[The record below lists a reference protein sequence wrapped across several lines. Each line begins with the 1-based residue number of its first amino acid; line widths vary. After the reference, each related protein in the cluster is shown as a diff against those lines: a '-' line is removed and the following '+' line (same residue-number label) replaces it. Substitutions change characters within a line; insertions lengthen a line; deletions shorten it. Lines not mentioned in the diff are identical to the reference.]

1 MKNLMIPRLYC
12 PFDSEINPHVEALK
26 KSSDQWVINFE
37 LFSKEGIVKYHSD
50 NYSYFTARFYP
61 RTDYHRLSVA
71 NDLITLLFM
80 VDDLIDSPFIQS
92 RLEKETALRKF
103 IERFLVIIKQK
114 EEPGFIDENPIFSAL
129 KDVWTRL
136 TAISDAGWLAS
147 FVKEIE
153 SVFAAAVLE
162 YQNSESKKLPPTETY
177 LEKRRYM
184 GAANITL
191 SLIQPIEKVYLPDF
205 VTLNDKVQE
214 LEKAACNAICISN
227 DLFSLSKE
235 QMLGDEHNLP
245 SIIKNEKN
253 ITLEEAILLTAEIH
267 DAEVKKFIALSG
279 ELPFFDEEINSKLK
293 YYVNILEL
301 QMAGNFVWSEFET
314 ERYLFVYS
322 DDYKR
327 IKIEN

>member
-1 MKNLMIPRLYC
+1 
-12 PFDSEINPHVEALK
+12 
-26 KSSDQWVINFE
+26 
-37 LFSKEGIVKYHSD
+37 
-50 NYSYFTARFYP
+50 
-61 RTDYHRLSVA
+61 
-71 NDLITLLFM
+71 
-80 VDDLIDSPFIQS
+80 
-92 RLEKETALRKF
+92 
-103 IERFLVIIKQK
+103 
-114 EEPGFIDENPIFSAL
+114 
-129 KDVWTRL
+129 
-136 TAISDAGWLAS
+136 
-147 FVKEIE
+147 
-153 SVFAAAVLE
+153 
-162 YQNSESKKLPPTETY
+162 
-177 LEKRRYM
+177 M

-191 SLIQPIEKVYLPDF
+191 SLIQPIEKVYLPDL

-253 ITLEEAILLTAEIH
+253 ISLEEAILLTAEIH

-293 YYVNILEL
+293 YYINILEL

>member
-12 PFDSEINPHVEALK
+12 PFNSEINPHVEALK
-26 KSSDQWVINFE
+26 KSSDQWAINFE

-136 TAISDAGWLAS
+136 TAIADAGWLAS

-153 SVFAAAVLE
+153 RVFAAAVLE
-162 YQNSESKKLPPTETY
+162 YQNSESKKLPTTETY

-191 SLIQPIEKVYLPDF
+191 SLIQPIEKVY
-205 VTLNDKVQE
+205 
-214 LEKAACNAICISN
+214 
-227 DLFSLSKE
+227 
-235 QMLGDEHNLP
+235 
-245 SIIKNEKN
+245 
-253 ITLEEAILLTAEIH
+253 
-267 DAEVKKFIALSG
+267 
-279 ELPFFDEEINSKLK
+279 
-293 YYVNILEL
+293 
-301 QMAGNFVWSEFET
+301 
-314 ERYLFVYS
+314 
-322 DDYKR
+322 
-327 IKIEN
+327 